1 MKVRAAREA
10 RGHTGPG
17 KAPSCC
23 GMSKR
28 VWYYAG
34 RPRDIPIGAGAA
46 RTVKQV
52 ASRRPARGTRR
63 VAAQISRGTGV
74 PANRKRVRRICRK
87 MCWIGPQK
95 IETIRATRRG
105 RFGPPGP
112 GHPREADATR
122 IRRGA
127 GGRRYR
133 FSVPDASA
141 RRRAACPLGTAAT
154 PRAAAR
160 PVPEVSPAG
169 GCIRNRGIRAGNGPQ
184 CGSRGFRKPVQ
195 APGVRHGLVWKSAPE
210 QNDHVVPF
218 RGTPERERIWPHA
231 SARLDAEV
239 IPAGALADYGH
250 RMHSAPGY
258 VAPDGLALRLEDGG
272 K

>member
-1 MKVRAAREA
+1 
-10 RGHTGPG
+10 
-17 KAPSCC
+17 
-23 GMSKR
+23 
-28 VWYYAG
+28 
-34 RPRDIPIGAGAA
+34 
-46 RTVKQV
+46 
-52 ASRRPARGTRR
+52 
-63 VAAQISRGTGV
+63 
-74 PANRKRVRRICRK
+74 

-127 GGRRYR
+127 GGRCR
-133 FSVPDASA
+133 FRVPDASA